1 MAPKQPPASSS
12 SLCSTGGDGKEK
24 KAPTPPCQLAGGPR
38 GPTRQPHTPL
48 TPPPLRWISGSGIP
62 EIHFLAM
69 KAYSGV
75 LRSEIRFCFT
85 ESVFSGL
92 RVLFFHPRACL

>member
-1 MAPKQPPASSS
+1 MAPERPPALSP
-12 SLCSTGGDGKEK
+12 SLYSTGGVGKEK
-24 KAPTPPCQLAGGPR
+24 KVLTPPCQLAGGPR

-62 EIHFLAM
+62 ETRFLAM

-75 LRSEIRFCFT
+75 LRSEIRFHFT

-92 RVLFFHPRACL
+92 RVLFFQPRACL